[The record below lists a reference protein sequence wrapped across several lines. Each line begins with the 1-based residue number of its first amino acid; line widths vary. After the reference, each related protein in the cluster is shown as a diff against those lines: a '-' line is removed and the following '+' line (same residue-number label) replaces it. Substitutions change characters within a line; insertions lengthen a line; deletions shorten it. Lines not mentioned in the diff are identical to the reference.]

1 VKPTHTQSKL
11 NWLSLSKD
19 DLKAQ
24 CHEVNR
30 NPIHAHQLYK
40 LTYAEG
46 IREPWRHHS
55 IPKVLQSHLTA
66 CCEDIRPVII
76 EGQRSRYDDSIKFRI
91 RLRDGLQIET
101 VLMPETKRLTLC
113 VSTQVGCRQGC
124 RFCDTGRMGLLRN
137 LKADEIVGQI
147 TAVNQW
153 ILQTSYQSDLKHLK
167 LPSLISNVVM
177 MGMGEPLDNV
187 PEVLRMYDIVTAH
200 SGLQMSRHKISVS
213 TAGHLDGIKELLDA
227 RPDVNLALSL
237 HTPFEQERSALMPI
251 NIKWP
256 LKTVLDYLRS
266 YSQKSK
272 QGLFIQYTVIDKVND
287 SDAHAL
293 ELIKI
298 LQGVHAKINL
308 IPYNPQTRS
317 KFRPP
322 TNDSIERLK
331 NLLHQAGFRVM
342 IRYSKG
348 QDIGAACGQLIKKQ
362 KPPAR
367 SAAPSKTRTL
377 VAKTELSL

>member
-1 VKPTHTQSKL
+1 VEPTDTQPKL

-19 DLKAQ
+19 DLEAQ

-40 LTYAEG
+40 LTYSEG
-46 IREPWRHHS
+46 IREPWRHHT

-76 EGQRSRYDDSIKFRI
+76 EGQHSRYDDSVKFRI

-124 RFCDTGRMGLLRN
+124 RFCETGRMGLLRN

-153 ILQTSYQSDLKHLK
+153 ILQTSYQAGLKHLK

-187 PEVLRMYDIVTAH
+187 SEVLRMYTIVTSH

-213 TAGHLDGIKELLDA
+213 TAGHLDGLKELLDA

-256 LKTVLDYLRS
+256 LKTVLDYLRG

-287 SDAHAL
+287 SEAHAL

-298 LQGVHAKINL
+298 LQGINAKINL
-308 IPYNPQTRS
+308 IPYNPQARS
-317 KFRPP
+317 KFRSP
-322 TNDSIERLK
+322 THGSIQRLK
-331 NLLHQAGFRVM
+331 NQLHQAGFRVL

-348 QDIGAACGQLIKKQ
+348 QDIGAGCGQLIKKQ
-362 KPPAR
+362 KPISPIEA
-367 SAAPSKTRTL
+367 SSKTRSI
-377 VAKTELSL
+377 VNKTELSL